1 MATIRALQ
9 DWYAAH
15 CDGEWEHGYGVEIST
30 LDNPGWS
37 VEINLKG
44 TELAGRPFTR
54 TERGMEQEETDWATC
69 WVENETFQGRCGARN
84 LDEVLNAFFT
94 WAAHE

>member
-1 MATIRALQ
+1 MANIRDLQ
-9 DWYAAH
+9 AWYSAH

-44 TELAGRPFTR
+44 TELASRPFTP
-54 TERGMEQEETDWATC
+54 TARGMGEAEADWATC
-69 WVENETFQGRCGARN
+69 WVEEETFQGRGGAQN
-84 LDEVLNAFFT
+84 LDEILDTFFS
-94 WAAHE
+94 WASK